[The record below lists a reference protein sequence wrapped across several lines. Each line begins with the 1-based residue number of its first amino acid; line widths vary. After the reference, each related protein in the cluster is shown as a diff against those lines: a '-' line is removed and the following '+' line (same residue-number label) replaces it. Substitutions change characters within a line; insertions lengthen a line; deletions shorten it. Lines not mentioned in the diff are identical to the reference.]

1 MLHFKHKKN
10 KMQCLHC
17 QKNISEKPWNHLTN
31 MLDTDEKG
39 NDIYTDKYI
48 CGYICYRRL
57 REGNTLPSNLWQH
70 IVNKEDYKGLISPV
84 ITRNNEFQ
92 YLTHSEVKNMDVD
105 EREKYYDEREE
116 QIVLNPEYLEIR
128 EELEREDMRTEE
140 IEGNSMTSDNDDY

>member
-1 MLHFKHKKN
+1 
-10 KMQCLHC
+10 
-17 QKNISEKPWNHLTN
+17 
-31 MLDTDEKG
+31 MLDVDEKG

-57 REGNTLPSNLWQH
+57 RENNKLPSNLWEH

-105 EREKYYDEREE
+105 EREKYYDEMEE

-140 IEGNSMTSDNDDY
+140 IEDYSISSDNDDY